1 MSDTDSV
8 RAFIPRRYCGST
20 PLRPRRGHATTARG
34 RLFAIVAHANP
45 GKDADAILAKMGV
58 RDNIAL
64 DLGRDAYAGIP
75 CWNTD
80 EHWIT
85 WAVPVAYAQYYT
97 RILPQLGG
105 SKSGISL
112 AVLTK
117 IAAAHAV
124 HADYRTGR
132 NCRPSLDRLIEIT
145 GYGERTIQR
154 ARQVLRLIGVATE
167 VFRGRPRSL
176 VERLASWRVQCRA
189 MGWTSVYVLH
199 SPQLVD
205 KTAGNT
211 VAAPHPGTHPLGCN
225 PRLGN
230 SSLTPTSEAGELKG
244 RAARD
249 RATYKRGWTGPEPDQ
264 KGTLLASRWR
274 QDPRTPTWA
283 RRYTPA
289 AWSHVLAKPAAH
301 GWTCRDLNAL
311 LRDYT
316 LAGNGN
322 WIAHDPRKPIAL
334 LAGILKHHGDLANRP
349 AAIDDA
355 REAEAHEQRVA
366 VAACDRCDEKGWALP
381 YSDTGVRCN
390 HAPPVQGG
398 RS

>member
-1 MSDTDSV
+1 MSDTTSDVSL
-8 RAFIPRRYCGST
+8 APRRYCGST

-34 RLFAIVAHANP
+34 RLFAIIAHASP
-45 GKDADAILAKMGV
+45 GKDADSILAKMGV
-58 RDNIAL
+58 RDSIAL
-64 DLGRDAYAGIP
+64 DLGRDAYAGVP
-75 CWNTD
+75 CWNSD

-85 WAVPVAYAQYYT
+85 WAVPVAYAQYYKQIRH
-97 RILPQLGG
+97 RIGAH
-105 SKSGISL
+105 STEHRKDDISL
-112 AVLTK
+112 KTLIK

-124 HADYRTGR
+124 RADYGTGR
-132 NCRPSLDRLIEIT
+132 NCRPTVDLIAEMT
-145 GYGERTIQR
+145 GHGERTVQR

-167 VFRGRPRSL
+167 IFRGRQRTL
-176 VERLASWRVQCRA
+176 NERLASHRVGSSAQ
-189 MGWTSVYVLH
+189 GWASVYALH

-205 KTAGNT
+205 KSAGNS
-211 VAAPHPGTHPLGCN
+211 VAAPHLGEHPLGCLS
-225 PRLGN
+225 PLGN
-230 SSLTPTSEAGELKG
+230 YSLTPTSTAGKLKG

-249 RATYKRGWTGPEPDQ
+249 QAPDRTRWIGPEPDE
-264 KGTLLASRWR
+264 KGLLLASRWR

-322 WIAHDPRKPIAL
+322 WIAARPHRPIPL
-334 LAGILKHHGDLANRP
+334 LAMILNQHDDLRNRP

-355 REAEAHEQRVA
+355 REDEANHLRIA
-366 VAACDRCDEKGWALP
+366 AAACPRCDDKGWALP
-381 YSDTGVRCN
+381 YSDVAVRCT
-390 HAPPVQGG
+390 HGAQ
-398 RS
+398 